1 MLFLILLST
10 SLGIWAT
17 IDMLS
22 SDEKSNP
29 SDDETASEQLV
40 ADEDLDS
47 TDNYLQLGDKI
58 MWSDMMRSKAK
69 IMLICAET
77 IRS

>member
-10 SLGIWAT
+10 SLGVWAT

-40 ADEDLDS
+40 TDEDLDS

>member
-69 IMLICAET
+69 IMRICAET